1 MGSGPPRQG
10 QGSGIGGDTA
20 IEWLPGPCPLLHA
33 NRTTGWAS
41 VMKAALASAAATI
54 VPMMLGAVP
63 AAASNILVA
72 NQDPTAQQTRLD
84 PSAAVPLSSI
94 PSQTSHAVCTSP
106 HVEPATITV
115 TGTAGKVGQPEVYTV
130 SLLGACYIS
139 PDSGRQASTVIAAAF
154 TDPRAEDMAWHVTDL
169 AYAPPPAT
177 NLVGVRAPDGA
188 SVFSRPVD
196 ARSTSRIPSSLAAI
210 NDTDSG
216 AATFSYGYSSAPDTS
231 SGGVQRNAS
240 ARASASAMSVTVA
253 NFGDYGMAGPSLD
266 RFQSIEGDRYQP
278 ADASASLDADGPSSV
293 FTMQSDTNSSL
304 PAGRFRLACRRCRAN
319 AQPEQCPQRRP
330 TVAVRDRLPPW
341 RQSNIHERAGQA
353 YSKVTRFRARH
364 CCIRREWRSQAL
376 PQRHNDHLFRVS
388 ASAQATTRSAFA
400 RHV

>member
-240 ARASASAMSVTVA
+240 ARASASAA
-253 NFGDYGMAGPSLD
+253 QCPSLL
-266 RFQSIEGDRYQP
+266 P
-278 ADASASLDADGPSSV
+278 ALAITAWQARVWTGSSRLRAIGINLQMRPRRSTPTGQAPSSPCSRI
-293 FTMQSDTNSSL
+293 QSRPCPPALSPGMSPL
-304 PAGRFRLACRRCRAN
+304 PSKRPARAASVGAPKRRC
-319 AQPEQCPQRRP
+319 P
-330 TVAVRDRLPPW
+330 
-341 RQSNIHERAGQA
+341 RQSPATAPVQHTRTCWTP
-353 YSKVTRFRARH
+353 YSKATRFRARH
-364 CCIRREWRSQAL
+364 CASAEMRSQAL
-376 PQRHNDHLFRVS
+376 PQRHNDHPFRVR
-388 ASAQATTRSAFA
+388 ASAQVTTRSAFA

>member
-10 QGSGIGGDTA
+10 QGCGIGGDTA

-196 ARSTSRIPSSLAAI
+196 ARSTSRIPSSLAI

-216 AATFSYGYSSAPDTS
+216 AATSSYGYSSAPDTS

-240 ARASASAMSVTVA
+240 ARASEMSVTVA
-253 NFGDYGMAGPSLD
+253 SFGDYGMAGPSLD

-293 FTMQSDTNSSL
+293 FTMQPDTKSSL
-304 PAGRFRLACRRCRAN
+304 PAGAFAWHVAAAQQTPSPSSVRR
-319 AQPEQCPQRRP
+319 
-330 TVAVRDRLPPW
+330 
-341 RQSNIHERAGQA
+341 G
-353 YSKVTRFRARH
+353 
-364 CCIRREWRSQAL
+364 
-376 PQRHNDHLFRVS
+376 
-388 ASAQATTRSAFA
+388 AQASLSATVS
-400 RHV
+400 RHGASPTYTNVLDTIQ

>member
-106 HVEPATITV
+106 HVEPAMITV

-139 PDSGRQASTVIAAAF
+139 PDSGRQA
-154 TDPRAEDMAWHVTDL
+154 EH
-169 AYAPPPAT
+169 
-177 NLVGVRAPDGA
+177 
-188 SVFSRPVD
+188 
-196 ARSTSRIPSSLAAI
+196 
-210 NDTDSG
+210 
-216 AATFSYGYSSAPDTS
+216 
-231 SGGVQRNAS
+231 
-240 ARASASAMSVTVA
+240 
-253 NFGDYGMAGPSLD
+253 
-266 RFQSIEGDRYQP
+266 
-278 ADASASLDADGPSSV
+278 
-293 FTMQSDTNSSL
+293 
-304 PAGRFRLACRRCRAN
+304 
-319 AQPEQCPQRRP
+319 
-330 TVAVRDRLPPW
+330 RDRGGL
-341 RQSNIHERAGQA
+341 H
-353 YSKVTRFRARH
+353 
-364 CCIRREWRSQAL
+364 
-376 PQRHNDHLFRVS
+376 
-388 ASAQATTRSAFA
+388 
-400 RHV
+400 